1 MLKTLLKTSVENIDE
16 NIDENNDDS
25 MFKHLVKQR
34 TRNRWLG
41 NRGWRGHRK
50 WCSSKATLLSWET
63 PHGRT
68 VDPSWR
74 ERTERNRERENG
86 EGTEREQRENGER
99 TENTRG
105 ISAD

>member
-1 MLKTLLKTSVENIDE
+1 MKTSVENIDENNDE

-25 MFKHLVKQR
+25 MFEHLVKQR

-74 ERTERNRERENG
+74 ERTERGENTARERRERTERENG
-86 EGTEREQRENGER
+86 EGTES
-99 TENTRG
+99 TRG